1 MSNRSIKALYECY
14 IEAVFVLRH
23 KVIQL
28 VQIDDSKNR
37 AYAASLGCA
46 GISSVV
52 LPLFHISGP
61 EEFPDKSEEIFV
73 LNPFPQEVHHNMM
86 VEAVKTCLK
95 RQTAPPASPPP

>member
-1 MSNRSIKALYECY
+1 MSNRRIKALYECY

-46 GISSVV
+46 GISSSS
-52 LPLFHISGP
+52 L
-61 EEFPDKSEEIFV
+61 
-73 LNPFPQEVHHNMM
+73 
-86 VEAVKTCLK
+86 
-95 RQTAPPASPPP
+95 TASLMTIGFAL